1 MAPTPVAN
9 SSPNANSESAANSDS
24 NDHFSFFRCPV
35 SKDQSQALIRI
46 GRRALAASVQETSID
61 GFTVLVSP
69 KSTSRLKVGRPW
81 VLEYDGARTEVH
93 PQWMFNS
100 PDGHVQV
107 GLRRLRDLTKPPPVR
122 RAFGKA
128 RTRIHNDSN
137 FAAVAFGGFVMGLFL
152 LMAMPGLGDRLG
164 TSQRIQS
171 AFRWILSEAS
181 ITIDQIL

>member
-1 MAPTPVAN
+1 MTPTPVKN
-9 SSPNANSESAANSDS
+9 SSPNANAES

-35 SKDQSQALIRI
+35 SRDRSQASIRI
-46 GRRALAASVQETSID
+46 GRRALAVSVQETSID

-69 KSTSRLKVGRPW
+69 KLTSRLKVGRPW
-81 VLEYDGARTEVH
+81 VLEYDGSRTEVH

-100 PDGHVQV
+100 PDGYVQV
-107 GLRRLRDLTKPPPVR
+107 GLRRLRDLTKPPPVGR
-122 RAFGKA
+122 SIAKA

-137 FAAVAFGGFVMGLFL
+137 FTAVAFGGFVMALFL

-181 ITIDQIL
+181 STIDQIL